1 MGEALTFH
9 QALQSARKE
18 ARLVYLRNYWAERLL
33 EHDRVSLNTS
43 LKPGL
48 ACGIANVH
56 VDGIATNDLQ
66 SHLWRDHKIY
76 TTPINH
82 EEFNGLRIS
91 PSVYT
96 TLEELDRFVEAVEGA
111 LRNGVPT

>member
-1 MGEALTFH
+1 M
-9 QALQSARKE
+9 
-18 ARLVYLRNYWAERLL
+18 
-33 EHDRVSLNTS
+33 
-43 LKPGL
+43 KPGL

-56 VDGIATNDLQ
+56 VDGVATNDLQ
-66 SHLWRDHKIY
+66 GHLWRTHRIY

-96 TLEELDRFVEAVEGA
+96 TLEELDRFVEAVEDV
-111 LRNGVPT
+111 LRNGIPA